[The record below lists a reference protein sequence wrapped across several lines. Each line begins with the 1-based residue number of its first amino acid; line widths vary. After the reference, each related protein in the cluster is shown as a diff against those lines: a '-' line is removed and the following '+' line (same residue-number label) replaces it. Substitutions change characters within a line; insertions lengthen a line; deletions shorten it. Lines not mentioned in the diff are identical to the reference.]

1 MPETA
6 RIADQL
12 KLAFEGEAWH
22 GPALLEILAGIDAE
36 TAAARPIAKAHT
48 IWEISLHIAAWEG
61 VIERRIGGEAL
72 VLSDPENFP
81 AITDAG
87 EEAWKKAVAQVRQTN
102 ARLVR
107 AIAALPDSRLTERV
121 PGKDYDF
128 YFMLHG
134 AVQHVAYHGG
144 QIAIL
149 RRMQE

>member
-12 KLAFEGEAWH
+12 RLAFEGEAWH
-22 GPALLEILAGIDAE
+22 GPALLEILAGIDAK
-36 TAAARPIAKAHT
+36 AAARPIAKAHT
-48 IWEISLHIAAWEG
+48 IWEITLHIAAWED
-61 VIERRIGGEAL
+61 VIRRRIGGEAL

-81 AITDAG
+81 AITDAS
-87 EEAWKKAVAQVRQTN
+87 EEAWKKAVDEVRQIN
-102 ARLVR
+102 ERLVR
-107 AIAALPDSRLTERV
+107 TIAALPDSRLRERV

-149 RRMQE
+149 RRMRE